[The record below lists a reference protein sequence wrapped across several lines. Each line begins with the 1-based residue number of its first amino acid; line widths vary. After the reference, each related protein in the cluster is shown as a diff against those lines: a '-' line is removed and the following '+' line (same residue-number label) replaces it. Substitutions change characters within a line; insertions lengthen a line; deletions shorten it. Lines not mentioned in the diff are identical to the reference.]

1 MRIYILTETL
11 SPVKTIMYHVPQL
24 FDEDSLSNLGDAVEK
39 LEDSLHINCKDI
51 FEGINGETCDAV

>member
-11 SPVKTIMYHVPQL
+11 SPVKTIMYHVPHL

-39 LEDSLHINCKDI
+39 LEESLHINCKDI